1 MNQVLKKASAL
12 AALASAVG
20 TMAACGPVGLTGPQG
35 AALNALNN
43 RTQVNA
49 LSRARNGKKWLVAIH
64 MAADNNLYTAG
75 LKDLNEIEAGLNDA
89 GAAANDIEVIVLFDG
104 AKQGDSAV
112 YRMQADPAGLNST
125 LVSKPIDNP
134 IAKAGSEIDSG
145 DGKVFAAFTDWV
157 TKTFPAQKNSI
168 SIWNHGGGAV
178 RRGGE
183 ASTFEMFVPTQIGAM
198 NGIQSRFAD
207 GSRNFGSDDNGGEM
221 KMADLNPALAAA
233 ARNIGGPVDIMGF
246 DTCLMSYLET
256 AYQVKGLAKVLVAS
270 EELEPGDGWE
280 YRSYVG
286 GLAQNSGWDAAQLGK
301 HMVDSYIKSYATG
314 VQRGNDITLAATDV
328 NVVTGELTAA
338 INAFGA
344 ELTAGLPAN
353 KAAIDAAR
361 SKTQMFYNRDAAD
374 FGHFLQLYAG
384 ATRSR
389 GAADVMNAYK
399 KAVIANGFDRM
410 NPNATGAVIYFP
422 TSTMS
427 YKQVYDNPS
436 VLLFAETKGWGNFLK
451 AYTRK

>member
-1 MNQVLKKASAL
+1 
-12 AALASAVG
+12 
-20 TMAACGPVGLTGPQG
+20 MAACGPVGLTGPQG
-35 AALNALNN
+35 AALNGLNN

-112 YRMQADPAGLNST
+112 YRMKADPAGLNSNII
-125 LVSKPIDNP
+125 SEKIANP
-134 IAKAGSEIDSG
+134 LMPTTGGEIDSG
-145 DGKVFAAFTDWV
+145 DGKIFAAFSDWV
-157 TKTFPAQKNSI
+157 TKTFPAEKTSI

-198 NGIQSRFAD
+198 HGIQSRFAD
-207 GSRNFGSDDNGGEM
+207 GSRNFASDDNGGEM
-221 KMADLNPALAAA
+221 KMADLNPALSAA

-256 AYQVKGLAKVLVAS
+256 AYQVKGLAKVLVSS

-286 GLAQNSGWDAAQLGK
+286 GLAQNSGWNAAQLGK

-314 VQRGNDITLAATDV
+314 VQRGSDLTLSALDV

-344 ELTAGLPAN
+344 ELAAGLPAN

-361 SKTQMFYNRDAAD
+361 SKTQTFYNRDAAD
-374 FGHFLQLYAG
+374 FGHFLQLMPG
-384 ATRSR
+384 SR
-389 GAADVMNAYK
+389 NAAAAAAAYK

-427 YKQVYDNPS
+427 YKAAYDNPS
-436 VLLFAETKGWGNFLK
+436 ILLFAETKGWGNFLK

>member
-35 AALNALNN
+35 AALNGLNN

-112 YRMQADPAGLNST
+112 YRMKADPAGLNSNII
-125 LVSKPIDNP
+125 SEKIDNP

-145 DGKVFAAFTDWV
+145 DGKIFAAFSDWV

-207 GSRNFGSDDNGGEM
+207 GSRNFASDDNGGEM

-256 AYQVKGLAKVLVAS
+256 AYQVKGLAKVLVSS

-286 GLAQNSGWDAAQLGK
+286 GLAQNSGWDAGQLGK
-301 HMVDSYIKSYATG
+301 HMVDSFIKSYATG
-314 VQRGNDITLAATDV
+314 VQRGSDITLSALDV
-328 NVVTGELTAA
+328 NVVAGELTAA
-338 INAFGA
+338 INALGA

-374 FGHFLQLYAG
+374 FGHFLQLFPG
-384 ATRSR
+384 SR
-389 GAADVMNAYK
+389 NAAAAAAAYK

-427 YKQVYDNPS
+427 YKQVYDNPN